1 MKRIAR
7 RAVLAGLS
15 SAALLTS
22 LSLGATNAAAIN
34 EVPCGSEFLKL
45 QLHYSGGGWFDRC
58 YANAGQVTLDTSGS
72 LWVTKIE
79 TGNNMMQWY
88 GDGRWQPAVPI
99 AKWTTYTWPSFPD
112 GVKIERINI
121 TANVH

>member
-34 EVPCGSEFLKL
+34 EVPCGSEFVKL

-58 YANAGQVTLDTSGS
+58 YANAGQVSPSGRRSRAAGGVDQQAVALGVQLDALVEQGLQRRLHHGRASGS
-72 LWVTKIE
+72 QQRSRSI
-79 TGNNMMQWY
+79 
-88 GDGRWQPAVPI
+88 
-99 AKWTTYTWPSFPD
+99 PS
-112 GVKIERINI
+112 E
-121 TANVH
+121 AC